1 MRAGPTAPGSRSRSG
16 VVPTIVVGSRPASP
30 ASDEGRA
37 EPSLCNRTPTVIELN
52 EKRSAPVRTAVAII
66 VLFCG
71 FALLSTL
78 RFPRP
83 VLWPILG
90 AVAIYLLLFLALSVA
105 FLTRP
110 RTRERIEIDGSRLT
124 IELSRGRSLVRRDWR
139 TPWTVLDAYDDKED
153 DVRLWLVNGD
163 KGLRSADMSVRKPA
177 VTRSRASRPVCP
189 AGGSPALCQKTLS
202 PPSLPLGAA
211 LALGAASPLLPD
223 ARRRRG

>member
-1 MRAGPTAPGSRSRSG
+1 MRAGPTAPGSRSRPG

-37 EPSLCNRTPTVIELN
+37 EPSLSNRTPTVIELT
-52 EKRSAPVRTAVAII
+52 ERRSAPLRTAVAIV

-90 AVAIYLLLFLALSVA
+90 AVAIYLLLFLTLSVA

-124 IELSRGRSLVRRDWR
+124 IELSSGRSLVRREWR
-139 TPWTVLDAYDDKED
+139 TPWTVLDAYDDEED
-153 DVRLWLVNGD
+153 DVRLWLVSGD
-163 KGLRSADMSVRKPA
+163 QRVAIGRHV
-177 VTRSRASRPVCP
+177 
-189 AGGSPALCQKTLS
+189 
-202 PPSLPLGAA
+202 GAQ
-211 LALGAASPLLPD
+211 
-223 ARRRRG
+223 ARRDAITSLQACLPGGV